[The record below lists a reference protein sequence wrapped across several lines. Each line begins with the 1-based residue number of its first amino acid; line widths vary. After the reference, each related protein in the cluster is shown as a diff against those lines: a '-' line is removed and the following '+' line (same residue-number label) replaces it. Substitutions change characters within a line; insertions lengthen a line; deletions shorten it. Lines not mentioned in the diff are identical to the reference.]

1 MQDREAI
8 VEAEAVLRTAML
20 TGDIAVLD
28 DLLDDEL
35 CFTDQAGKRLSKGDD
50 LAAHR
55 SGLLRIEAIDMVGPP
70 DIRVRGDSATA
81 CLTVDLAGL
90 CDGSA
95 FFGRFAYSRVWYQ
108 KAGRWRVVLAHCSAL
123 PATR

>member
-20 TGDIAVLD
+20 TGDIAALD

-55 SGLLRIEAIDMVGPP
+55 SG
-70 DIRVRGDSATA
+70 
-81 CLTVDLAGL
+81 
-90 CDGSA
+90 
-95 FFGRFAYSRVWYQ
+95 FFGSRRSTWSARPTFAS
-108 KAGRWRVVLAHCSAL
+108 G
-123 PATR
+123 ATVRQPV